1 MTDSNLGKG
10 RCLCGSVEMTAK
22 TMGNEVGACHC
33 GMCRR
38 WAGGPLLAVECGT
51 DVTFGG
57 EEHVAVFDSSAWA
70 ERGFCKKCGTHL
82 FYRIKESGQHIMP
95 AGLFDGTEGAF
106 VFNHQIFIDEKPD
119 FYDFANETRNMTG
132 AEVFAMYAPPS
143 ES

>member
-10 RCLCGSVEMTAK
+10 RCLCGSVEVTAK

-38 WAGGPLLAVECGT
+38 WTGGPFLAVECGT
-51 DVTFGG
+51 DVTFSG
-57 EEHVAVFDSSAWA
+57 EEHVTVFDSSAWA

-82 FYRIKESGQHIMP
+82 FYRIKESGQYIMP
-95 AGLFDGTEGAF
+95 AGLFDGTDAEF
-106 VFNHQIFIDEKPD
+106 VFNHQIFVDEKPD

-143 ES
+143 GN